1 MPGYYAFAVNKVDPT
16 RDFKRMVRANH
27 ETNILAVATRQIDV
41 ATVSSDGMDR
51 MKMKQPEKAM
61 ELREVWRSPLIPSDP
76 LLWRRDLV

>member
-1 MPGYYAFAVNKVDPT
+1 
-16 RDFKRMVRANH
+16 
-27 ETNILAVATRQIDV
+27 
-41 ATVSSDGMDR
+41 MDR